1 MARKSTIQRL
11 PSRLREQIGEL
22 REAGHTI
29 DEILTHLKQLGASVS
44 RSAVGRHV
52 KQLDAIGKEIQ
63 RSRAIAEALVKRYGE
78 APEGRTA
85 RLNIE
90 LMHAFVNRLLVSED
104 GEVVTLEPNEVMAV
118 GRALKDLAQA
128 ARHDVAREAETR
140 AQFASRAAETAVQT
154 AEDEAAKAGRPL
166 PPEALKRI
174 REQVYGIFTDE
185 RATTGR

>member
-1 MARKSTIQRL
+1 MGRQSTIRRL
-11 PSRLREQIGEL
+11 PQSLREEIGAL

-29 DEILTHLKQLGASVS
+29 DEIRAHLQQLGAALS

-52 KQLDAIGKEIQ
+52 KQLDAIGNEIR
-63 RSRAIAEALVKRYGE
+63 RSREIAEALVKRYGE

-90 LMHAFVNRLLVSED
+90 LMHAFVNRLLVSET

-118 GRALKDLAQA
+118 SRALKDLVQA

-140 AQFASRAAETAVQT
+140 AEFAEKAADTAVKAAETAVG
-154 AEDEAAKAGRPL
+154 DAGYTL
-166 PPEALKRI
+166 PPEALQAI
-174 REQVYGIFTDE
+174 RRQVYGIIDP
-185 RATTGR
+185 